1 MITDYQSRKNEVLDS
16 YKTVEQLLKAVE
28 KNAQLSGVPNPL
40 ERLET
45 LLADIRSKSEKVR
58 ADRFSLMVAGESKS
72 GKSTFINAYLG
83 VELMPMDVK
92 QCTSA
97 IIEIKNGEK
106 FYINASYASG
116 RTEKIEGDTV
126 VREFLKK
133 NAALDDD
140 YRDIPVPTI
149 NSEILVKSGLKA
161 KAKGEKIKILPHE
174 VEDLLKAPE
183 VSGANIHNIPPDK
196 YNKKIRDYIVKNKN
210 NWESIVTKIE
220 VIYPFSEE
228 MRGIQIVDSPGVYA
242 RGGVAE
248 ITSKYIENADA
259 IIFLKPISGQA
270 LESTQFNEFIS
281 SSSVAR
287 NKNALFL
294 VLTRATNVTPDE
306 LRRLESEAHKQ
317 FSNLD
322 KKNIL
327 IVDSK
332 AELYAKQLAGIDDVE
347 SELRRLN
354 KEGTLDSFVTTA
366 YSETNG
372 LFGEGDF
379 IEKLQENSRFEHVYS
394 ALEIFGRKAHYI
406 LLGSLLDSINEVYEK
421 LWNDLSFQMEMF
433 SKKSE
438 DPVELA
444 KKIAHIKGE
453 LDILN
458 NKVYKGVDDV
468 VRRFRGEQG
477 EINIAANR
485 AVVDFN
491 EKLSSV
497 NDDSEDAFSQLERH
511 SFDKINEFTDLT
523 EKLQFKIIEECDKE
537 LINLSNKNTIVFES
551 LKPNFTEN
559 TFSEIRE
566 KTKSKAYEKSS
577 YTEGVTFKKTH
588 STSRYS
594 QNKHYKVIKKDI
606 VLRLEEI
613 KNDLIDNLNDF
624 TENIRARY
632 IQELSL
638 NAEAKKKELD
648 SIMESKATAEQIIRI
663 IKELESLIESVSSAK
678 SAATK
683 LQGGIQK
690 NV

>member
-379 IEKLQENSRFEHVYS
+379 IEKLQEKSRFEHVYS

-537 LINLSNKNTIVFES
+537 LINLSNNNTIVFES

>member
-16 YKTVEQLLKAVE
+16 YKTLEQLLKAVE

-379 IEKLQENSRFEHVYS
+379 IEKLQEKSRFEHVYS

-537 LINLSNKNTIVFES
+537 LIDLSNNNTIVFES

>member
-40 ERLET
+40 ERLEA

-92 QCTSA
+92 QCTSS
-97 IIEIKNGEK
+97 IIEIKNGEN
-106 FYINASYASG
+106 FYVKATHASG
-116 RTEKIEGDTV
+116 RTERIDGDAAKD
-126 VREFLKK
+126 FLNK

-161 KAKGEKIKILPHE
+161 KAMGKEITISPQEIK
-174 VEDLLKAPE
+174 DLINAPE
-183 VSGANIHNIPPDK
+183 VKGANIHNIPTDK
-196 YNKKIRDYIVKNKN
+196 YNEKIESYISKNKK
-210 NWESIVTKIE
+210 NWKHIITKIE
-220 VIYPFSEE
+220 VFYPFSEE

-294 VLTRATNVTPDE
+294 ILTRATNVTPDE

-379 IEKLQENSRFEHVYS
+379 IEKLQEKSRFEHVYS

-421 LWNDLSFQMEMF
+421 LWNDLNLQMEMY
-433 SKKSE
+433 SEKAE

-444 KKIAHIKGE
+444 KKIANIKSE
-453 LDILN
+453 LDTLN
-458 NKVYKGVDDV
+458 NKIYKGVDDV
-468 VRRFRGEQG
+468 VRRFCGEEGLIRQTANQAV
-477 EINIAANR
+477 EDFNINIKLINAN
-485 AVVDFN
+485 
-491 EKLSSV
+491 ST
-497 NDDSEDAFSQLERH
+497 DAFNDLERQ
-511 SFDKINEFTDLT
+511 SLDKINEFKDLT
-523 EKLQFKIIEECDKE
+523 KTLQYKIVHECDQE
-537 LINLSNKNTIVFES
+537 LLTLSNNNKIPFES
-551 LKPNFTEN
+551 LKPNFTEK
-559 TFSEIRE
+559 TFNEIHNN
-566 KTKSKAYEKSS
+566 TKSKAQETQSF
-577 YTEGVTFKKTH
+577 EDGITFKTTH
-588 STSRYS
+588 TRSVYS
-594 QNKHYKVIKKDI
+594 QNKHYEIIKNDI
-606 VLRLEEI
+606 TSRLKEI

-624 TENIRARY
+624 TENIRSKY
-632 IQELSL
+632 IEELSL
-638 NAEAKKKELD
+638 NAAAKKKELD
-648 SIMESKATAEQIIRI
+648 SIMEAKVTAEQITKI
-663 IKELESLIESVSSAK
+663 IENLKSLIVKISSAK
-678 SAATK
+678 STAEK
-683 LQGGIQK
+683 LQGGIKK
-690 NV
+690 NVQ

>member
-16 YKTVEQLLKAVE
+16 YKTLEQLLKAVE

-40 ERLET
+40 ERLEA

-116 RTEKIEGDTV
+116 RTKKIEGDTV

-379 IEKLQENSRFEHVYS
+379 IEKLQEKSRFEHVYS

-497 NDDSEDAFSQLERH
+497 NDNSEDAFSQLERH

-537 LINLSNKNTIVFES
+537 LINLSNNNTIVFES

-588 STSRYS
+588 SISRYS

-632 IQELSL
+632 IQELLL